1 MARQPK
7 LKPQADRDLSEEAIR
22 AANKLVKF
30 DTRDYEVEQLVNKFN
45 LGEYYVPEYQRNFT
59 WQDKQKSRFIES
71 VLIGLPIPFIF
82 FWQDNEG
89 KFEIVDGSQRIRTLK
104 EFLENEHKL
113 GDLEILEELKGFKF
127 RDLLEGRQR
136 KVKTRVIRGILLE
149 NDTTAETRTEMF
161 SRINTGGTKAN
172 AAEVRR
178 GSLPGPV
185 MDLIVEMSTLPKF
198 IQMTPLSDAVI
209 KRREREEFAA
219 RFFAYTDSYQS
230 GIDGGNM
237 FEGYRD
243 RPADFIYNSVKS
255 ANVRSIDDPLI
266 IQNART
272 RFIEMLDFVDRVFPN
287 GFQKPNAVRQVPRAR
302 YEAIAIGS
310 SIALREQPALAEA
323 QLDIS
328 DWINSDEFV
337 TATTSDGANG
347 RSMLEG
353 RINFVRHNLIASFQ

>member
-1 MARQPK
+1 MARK
-7 LKPQADRDLSEEAIR
+7 LKLKSQAERDTAEAAIR

-30 DTRDYEVEQLVNKFN
+30 DTRDYEVEHLVSKFN
-45 LGEYYVPEYQRNFT
+45 SGEYYVPEYQRNFT
-59 WQDKQKSRFIES
+59 WQDKQKTRFIES
-71 VLIGLPIPFIF
+71 ILIGLPIPFVF
-82 FWQDNEG
+82 FWQDDNG

-113 GDLEILEELKGFKF
+113 GDLEILKELKGFRF
-127 RDLLEGRQR
+127 RDLLDSRQR

-185 MDLIVEMSTLPKF
+185 MDLIVEMSNLPKF
-198 IQMTPLSDAVI
+198 VEMTPLNEKVI
-209 KRREREEFAA
+209 KRREREELAA
-219 RFFAYTDSYQS
+219 RFFAYTNSYRRRVP
-230 GIDGGNM
+230 DEPM

-243 RPADFIYNSVKS
+243 RPADFIYKSVKE
-255 ANVRSIDDPLI
+255 ANVRSQLNPLI
-266 IQNART
+266 IENT
-272 RFIEMLDFVDRVFPN
+272 RERFVEMLNFVDRVFPN
-287 GFQKPNAVRQVPRAR
+287 GFQKPNAVSQVPRAR

-310 SIALREQPALAEA
+310 SIALCEQPEL
-323 QLDIS
+323 LDANLNIS
-328 DWINSDEFV
+328 GWIDSQEFV

-353 RINFVRHNLIASFQ
+353 RIDYVRRNLIENS